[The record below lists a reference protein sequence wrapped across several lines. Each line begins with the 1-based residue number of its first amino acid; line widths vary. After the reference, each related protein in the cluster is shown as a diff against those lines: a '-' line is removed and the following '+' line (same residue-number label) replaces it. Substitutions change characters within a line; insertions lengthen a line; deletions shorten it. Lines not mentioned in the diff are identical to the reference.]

1 MPEHEDELLDLV
13 EAMMAIDSVNPSL
26 VPGGAGEGEIADHV
40 EGWARGAGLGVER
53 LESIPGRPSVL
64 VHSRTGSSGRRL
76 MLCGHLDTVGFGEMD
91 DPLTPRV
98 DGDRLYG
105 RGGYDMKAGLAAA
118 LMACREAARLGLA
131 GEVLVAAVADEE
143 HSSIGV
149 QDVLRHTTADAA
161 IVTEPTELTLAVAHR
176 GFVWTEIEVIGV
188 AAHGSRPHL
197 GKDAI
202 LKTGPILVALADLN
216 EQLRGR
222 QHPRLGHGFVHG
234 SLITGGREE
243 STIPDRCLLTIERRT
258 LPGETLDDV
267 ERDIEALLARCR
279 VDDPELE
286 ASARTVLSRPPFE
299 AADDMPVVQAMMAA
313 ATRVLRRPAEVA
325 GASYWCDASLIA
337 GAGIPTLIFGP
348 NGDGAH
354 AASEWA
360 SISGTAACADTLIE
374 AAKSLCQ

>member
-1 MPEHEDELLDLV
+1 MPEHKDDLLDLV

-64 VHSRTGSSGRRL
+64 VHSRAGSSGRRL

-143 HSSIGV
+143 HSSVGV
-149 QDVLRHTTADAA
+149 QDVLRYTTADAA

-216 EQLRGR
+216 GQLRGPPAPSAR
-222 QHPRLGHGFVHG
+222 ARLRPRLPHRRRSGGVDHPRPLPADHRASHPA
-234 SLITGGREE
+234 GRD
-243 STIPDRCLLTIERRT
+243 PR
-258 LPGETLDDV
+258 
-267 ERDIEALLARCR
+267 RCR
-279 VDDPELE
+279 
-286 ASARTVLSRPPFE
+286 A
-299 AADDMPVVQAMMAA
+299 
-313 ATRVLRRPAEVA
+313 
-325 GASYWCDASLIA
+325 
-337 GAGIPTLIFGP
+337 
-348 NGDGAH
+348 
-354 AASEWA
+354 
-360 SISGTAACADTLIE
+360 
-374 AAKSLCQ
+374 